1 MEPDMARTRSSNKK
15 AYQLLQPTAELADML
30 AVALMSKLLADVGD
44 HLAAKKRKQAKNRKA
59 QAARARVR
67 S

>member
-1 MEPDMARTRSSNKK
+1 MARTRSSIKK
-15 AYQLLQPTAELADML
+15 AHQLLAPTAALADMQ
-30 AVALMSKLLADVGD
+30 AVAPMSKVLANVGD